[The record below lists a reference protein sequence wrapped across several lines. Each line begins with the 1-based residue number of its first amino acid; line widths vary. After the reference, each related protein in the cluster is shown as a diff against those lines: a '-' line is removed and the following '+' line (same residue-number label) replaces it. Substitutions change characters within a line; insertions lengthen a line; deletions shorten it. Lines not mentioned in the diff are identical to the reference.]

1 MGQSGIE
8 NLQGARRFGIGR
20 AWVIF
25 TLVILVVAMLVVIF
39 VRNLPK
45 PPRYDPLTI
54 DPGSTVPARPPFGM
68 RLELGEGANKVTRSW
83 RASTLEV
90 EGTPV
95 LPAVLA
101 REIVPGDRW
110 RLIVGLD
117 VDLAETTIFGL
128 QLEVA
133 DVEYVIRAFDSEIAS
148 DRAGARK
155 IRRLPDFLIP
165 AGSRRLEFEI
175 SPAGPSPLFRGTWIG
190 EDGMERPLGDVSETT
205 SASDPI
211 SDP

>member
-1 MGQSGIE
+1 
-8 NLQGARRFGIGR
+8 
-20 AWVIF
+20 
-25 TLVILVVAMLVVIF
+25 
-39 VRNLPK
+39 
-45 PPRYDPLTI
+45 
-54 DPGSTVPARPPFGM
+54 M

-190 EDGMERPLGDVSETT
+190 EDGLERPLGDVSETT
-205 SASDPI
+205 SASDSI